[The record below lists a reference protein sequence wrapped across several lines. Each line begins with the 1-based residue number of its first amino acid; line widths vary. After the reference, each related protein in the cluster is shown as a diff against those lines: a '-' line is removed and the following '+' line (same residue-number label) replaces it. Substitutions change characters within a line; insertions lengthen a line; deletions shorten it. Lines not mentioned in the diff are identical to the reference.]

1 MRKASRWVAV
11 LAALLLVLSVL
22 AIVGCGGG
30 TDETTTSAVT
40 ETPGATGTTGAT
52 ETTVSTAD
60 FKLVTPGTLTVGSD
74 TAFPPFESMNGTTA
88 EGFDVDLITA
98 IAKKIGLEAVI
109 KTEVFDT
116 LIPTLKAGG
125 KFDVVASA
133 MTITDERKQEIDF
146 TDPYIDSNQSIAV
159 KKGSTIKSEADLT
172 GKKVGVQSGTTGEA
186 WAKENLTGATTVP
199 FKTATEA
206 FAALQAGNVDAV
218 VNDLPVTAFLVKD
231 PARGL
236 EIVKEVATGEQ
247 YGFAVSKENTALLA
261 AMNQALAG
269 LKSDGTYDQIYSK
282 WFGETP

>member
-11 LAALLLVLSVL
+11 LAALVLVLSVL
-22 AIVGCGGG
+22 AIVGCGG
-30 TDETTTSAVT
+30 TEETTTTA
-40 ETPGATGTTGAT
+40 AT
-52 ETTVSTAD
+52 ETTAGTGSTGATDTTISTAD

-98 IAKKIGLEAVI
+98 IAQKIGLQTVI

-172 GKKVGVQSGTTGEA
+172 GKKVGVQSGTTGEQ

-218 VNDLPVTAFLVKD
+218 VNDLPVSAFLVKD

-236 EIVKEVATGEQ
+236 EIVKEIATGEQ
-247 YGFAVSKENTALLA
+247 YGFAVAKTNTALLA
-261 AMNQALAG
+261 AMNQALAD

-282 WFGETP
+282 WFGATP